1 MSNAENENQNLPPSH
16 THAFCALINYL
27 ISSVR
32 KRMGTSSAGGM
43 GDTLTS
49 KNISGFQNC
58 ILHPARA
65 FLWHSLG
72 CCWTTKRHTD
82 ITFVFA
88 QAGLVQRMAG
98 IYPQSQT
105 VPPALLNIK
114 AQMDVLSG
122 GGEGTTKGWE
132 GSRKGHLGR
141 ENHRAHLHKK
151 GSILISREEQG
162 MVSSNLVITSG
173 WRTPSFPTLWPLA
186 KTSAHRPGKKAGPGP
201 TPSVFTDLQF
211 LQCCARL
218 EFTKLLTH
226 LPHQQADKDQAHS
239 SWPVQP
245 EQLLAWAINTQQ
257 SCATSLQLAPSEW
270 VHYLWKNKLLTA
282 NGSKVSIMKKYRM
295 GESRGA
301 RDCPVS
307 TSCGTNAQ
315 DAAHFVIST
324 EGYLFIFL
332 ENF

>member
-1 MSNAENENQNLPPSH
+1 MSAVNASTVHTLLWFLLHRSSCSVIGKLSLDTRKCPTLLSETELCKQSGSIYCKATAKASPKQAWLTPDLRQN
-16 THAFCALINYL
+16 
-27 ISSVR
+27 R
-32 KRMGTSSAGGM
+32 QK
-43 GDTLTS
+43 
-49 KNISGFQNC
+49 
-58 ILHPARA
+58 
-65 FLWHSLG
+65 
-72 CCWTTKRHTD
+72 
-82 ITFVFA
+82 
-88 QAGLVQRMAG
+88 
-98 IYPQSQT
+98 
-105 VPPALLNIK
+105 
-114 AQMDVLSG
+114 VLSPFG
-122 GGEGTTKGWE
+122 CQ
-132 GSRKGHLGR
+132 RR
-141 ENHRAHLHKK
+141 DMAYQAIN
-151 GSILISREEQG
+151 
-162 MVSSNLVITSG
+162 SSGLNSQKQNKQV
-173 WRTPSFPTLWPLA
+173 
-186 KTSAHRPGKKAGPGP
+186 PGP